1 MDLTLISKYRTQLMG
16 FSILIIVFYHF
27 FGIGGSSFIDIA
39 FRKLFSQGYVG
50 VDFFMFSSGLGL
62 VYSIS
67 KTENLKDY
75 FIKRWVRIFPF
86 FTFITLIEC
95 FVIRGESLGLSLLRS
110 TTIGYYI
117 GVSYID
123 WFVPALVGLYIVFPL
138 LYFIVVKPKR
148 YILAFLLM
156 MFFVILSLYA
166 SIVEVLDW
174 KHYAL
179 LYRIPIFIL
188 GTITASAIKCGY
200 KPIAVKR
207 VIIFSSIIGIVVAAI
222 SKGMGGK
229 YTLWLFNACF
239 TPLYLFILMKVFDYI
254 SSKRKMKWGGQFG
267 LAFYGMFTLELYRVS
282 SSFERLLEDTVTPDY
297 HWIFVLLYFILSVI
311 LAWICHKVFK
321 FINAFLYKKLKVIFK
336 V

>member
-156 MFFVILSLYA
+156 MFFVILSLY
-166 SIVEVLDW
+166 
-174 KHYAL
+174 
-179 LYRIPIFIL
+179 
-188 GTITASAIKCGY
+188 
-200 KPIAVKR
+200 
-207 VIIFSSIIGIVVAAI
+207 
-222 SKGMGGK
+222 
-229 YTLWLFNACF
+229 
-239 TPLYLFILMKVFDYI
+239 
-254 SSKRKMKWGGQFG
+254 Q
-267 LAFYGMFTLELYRVS
+267 
-282 SSFERLLEDTVTPDY
+282 
-297 HWIFVLLYFILSVI
+297 
-311 LAWICHKVFK
+311 
-321 FINAFLYKKLKVIFK
+321 
-336 V
+336 